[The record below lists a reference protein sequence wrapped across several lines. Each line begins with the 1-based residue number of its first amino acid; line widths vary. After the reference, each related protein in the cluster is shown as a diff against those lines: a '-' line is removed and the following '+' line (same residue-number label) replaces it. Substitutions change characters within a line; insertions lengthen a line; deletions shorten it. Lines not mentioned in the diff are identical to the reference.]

1 MNTLKK
7 ILLSLMCFS
16 FVLPQLAFAQG
27 LKGGSAK
34 LNNVAEKAYGGTPES
49 DPQVII
55 GKIINAFLG
64 LLGIVFLVLMV
75 YAGFLWMT
83 AQGEAEKVNTAKKLI
98 VQAVIGLAIVLAA
111 YAITSFVVG
120 RLQEATVT

>member
-1 MNTLKK
+1 MC
-7 ILLSLMCFS
+7 LSFI
-16 FVLPQLAFAQG
+16 LPQFAFAVG
-27 LKGGSAK
+27 LKTGTGK
-34 LNNVAEKAYGGTPES
+34 LDAVATQAYGGTPQK
-49 DPQVII
+49 DLQTITGTII
-55 GKIINAFLG
+55 RGFLG

-120 RLQEATVT
+120 ALQEATVS

>member
-1 MNTLKK
+1 MC
-7 ILLSLMCFS
+7 LSFI
-16 FVLPQLAFAQG
+16 LPQLALAQG
-27 LKGGSAK
+27 LKGGAAK
-34 LNNVAEKAYGGTPES
+34 LDNVAEQAYGGTPES

-98 VQAVIGLAIVLAA
+98 VQATIGLAIVLAA